1 MRSVS
6 INLART
12 SRLATVLVLSSGAVA
27 LAAGG
32 PALTPRSAY
41 SGGSSS
47 KGKVSVTLVAS
58 SATHI
63 IGSPSQVSLPLGASF
78 AFTGMF
84 LHCTKIKLSNG
95 SPSAVGVPVPA
106 ITLTKTH
113 GSYQFS
119 KSYRRRNLP
128 VLGSLKTVT
137 AIVTIT
143 GTVKSGTLIK
153 GLVSIKGGACGAGAE
168 QYSAKLDPTLPVSPN
183 V

>member
-1 MRSVS
+1 MRRVRM
-6 INLART
+6 NLART
-12 SRLATVLVLSSGAVA
+12 SRLATVLILSSGAVA

-32 PALTPRSAY
+32 PRLTPRSAY
-41 SGGSSS
+41 SGGSSN
-47 KGKVSVTLVAS
+47 KGKVSLTLVAS

-63 IGSPSQVSLPLGASF
+63 VGSPSQASLPIGSSV

-84 LHCTKIKLSNG
+84 LHCTKIKLSDG

-137 AIVTIT
+137 ANVTIT
-143 GTVKSGTLIK
+143 GTVK
-153 GLVSIKGGACGAGAE
+153 
-168 QYSAKLDPTLPVSPN
+168 
-183 V
+183 